1 MIERFLVTTIPL
13 ADEDK
18 VEKLKDNLG
27 RTPEDNEVDLSYGEI
42 VIDLDQVEAV
52 RQAYKD
58 TELVEGEA
66 VVYLLGEPFFVQT
79 PYAEVLRYWLKV
91 KRGDEAKAPSHDVG
105 QAVATLARA
114 LDEDRTKGSLYYGY
128 QSNIAMSFVDAFEQ
142 NKKTLRGDIHEVA
155 NKAARAFLDM
165 LIGSI
170 K

>member
-13 ADEDK
+13 ANPDK
-18 VEKLKDNLG
+18 VDRLKDNLG
-27 RTPEDNEVDLSYGEI
+27 REPTDDEAEISYGEI

-79 PYAEVLRYWLKV
+79 PYAEVLRHWLKV

-114 LDEDRTKGSLYYGY
+114 LDEDEGLYKSYQGS
-128 QSNIAMSFVDAFEQ
+128 IAAAFVAAFEE
-142 NKKTLRGDIHEVA
+142 NKKSLRKGIDEVA
-155 NKAARAFLDM
+155 SLAARGFLDM
-165 LIGSI
+165 LIKST

>member
-13 ADEDK
+13 ANPDK
-18 VEKLKDNLG
+18 VDRLKDNLG
-27 RTPEDNEVDLSYGEI
+27 REPTDDEAEISYGEI

-79 PYAEVLRYWLKV
+79 PYAEVLRHWLKV

-114 LDEDRTKGSLYYGY
+114 LDEDQILYQGY
-128 QSNIAMSFVDAFEQ
+128 QTNIAEAFISEFEIH
-142 NKKTLRGDIHEVA
+142 KKTLRGDIDQVA
-155 NKAARAFLDM
+155 NRAARAFLDM
-165 LIGSI
+165 LIRST

>member
-52 RQAYKD
+52 RQSYKD

-79 PYAEVLRYWLKV
+79 PYAEVLRHWLKV

-105 QAVATLARA
+105 QAIATLARA
-114 LDEDRTKGSLYYGY
+114 LDEDEGLYKSYQGSIA
-128 QSNIAMSFVDAFEQ
+128 QSFLVEFEFH
-142 NKKTLRGDIHEVA
+142 KKTLRGDIDQVA
-155 NKAARAFLDM
+155 NRAARAFLDM
-165 LIGSI
+165 LIKST